1 MNIKQFEGHL
11 KGPWKIDRAK
21 YSGDTERI
29 VSAGES
35 IFPNGRVI
43 AVVEDGFGPDIAL
56 LAAAPD
62 LLADNKRL
70 RESNRK
76 LQNALL
82 GNFDFQNPTFNKGG
96 EAYEAIWG
104 EEE

>member
-70 RESNRK
+70 REIIGNREWTIK
-76 LQNALL
+76 LY
-82 GNFDFQNPTFNKGG
+82 D
-96 EAYEAIWG
+96 
-104 EEE
+104 EEIKRLKELIE